1 MKIKKGDKVKML
13 SGKDRD
19 KTGKVVKTRESKI
32 SVEGL
37 NLVKKNIRPKKQG
50 EKGQTITFP
59 RFVSV
64 STAMLICPNC
74 GAAARVGYK
83 FTDKGTKQRFC
94 KKCKQNI

>member
-19 KTGKVVKTRESKI
+19 KIGKVVKAREGKI
-32 SVEGL
+32 SIEGL
-37 NLVKKNIRPKKQG
+37 NLVKKHARPRKQG
-50 EKGQTITFP
+50 EKGQIIEVP
-59 RFVSV
+59 RFVDV
-64 STAMLICPNC
+64 SKAMLLCPNC

-83 FTDKGTKQRFC
+83 FTDKGVKQRIC